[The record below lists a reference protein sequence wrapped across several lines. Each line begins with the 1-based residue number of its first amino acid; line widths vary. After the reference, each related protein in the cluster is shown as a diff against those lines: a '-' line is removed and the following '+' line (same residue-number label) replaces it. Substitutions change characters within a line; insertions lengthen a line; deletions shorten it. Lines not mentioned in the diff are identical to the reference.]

1 MRSNGDRPPGP
12 VKIGAKALF
21 AAGILAATAALSPD
35 SAHAAQ
41 RNINFGINIYIPNAC
56 SIVLQGAGGTL
67 GVNAAANQ
75 LSSKLAGGAPAVAR
89 VTSNS
94 NYWLQADVVPY
105 FTMSPT
111 GGDTGV
117 TFSATFAGQAIN
129 ARGLT
134 FAERP
139 GPNRIRLRT
148 GNSIQ
153 DITVHYNATRASG
166 VYPAGNY
173 RGVVVLRC
181 E

>member
-1 MRSNGDRPPGP
+1 MEKADVNGRIRRRVRSL
-12 VKIGAKALF
+12 ATALVTAPLMVL
-21 AAGILAATAALSPD
+21 AAG
-35 SAHAAQ
+35 AAQ
-41 RNINFGINIYIPNAC
+41 AAQNNINFGINIYYNNAC
-56 SIVLQGAGGTL
+56 AIVLQGAGGTL
-67 GVNAAANQ
+67 AMNTSANQ
-75 LSSKLAGGAPAVAR
+75 LSSKLAGGAPAIAR
-89 VTSNS
+89 VTSQS
-94 NYWLQADVVPY
+94 NYWLRADVVPY
-105 FTMSPT
+105 FTMSPS

-139 GPNRIRLRT
+139 GPNAIRLRT
-148 GNSIQ
+148 GTSIQ
-153 DITVHYNATRASG
+153 DITVHYNALRAAG